1 MLIKFLFIYIY
12 LFSTNNYDK
21 KSSQLYNI
29 LTQNIS
35 STVVFLFHGKNMAIY
50 FNEILL
56 QKLVNRRSTDHT
68 IFNQNLFLTTFNSL
82 TIIIVVAVSLIAS
95 IIGLCYKR
103 SSKINGKI
111 KNTIIKNVTLKRNCF
126 PSSVTFNELP
136 VKTTAVTL
144 DIDSSKSSC
153 KYNLPFKK
161 LTKQIDDKDKKVD
174 KIKLKDFLSPVIIE
188 KLNRKKNKVGSS
200 YKKRSKYGLTT
211 INEEDYFDVNNL
223 TQLKIRASP

>member
-1 MLIKFLFIYIY
+1 MLIKFLFVYIY

-21 KSSQLYNI
+21 KSSQLNNI
-29 LTQNIS
+29 LAQNIS
-35 STVVFLFHGKNMAIY
+35 STVVFLFHGKNMAIDL
-50 FNEILL
+50 NEILL

-68 IFNQNLFLTTFNSL
+68 ILHQNLFLTTFNSL

-136 VKTTAVTL
+136 VKIAAVTL
-144 DIDSSKSSC
+144 DIDSSKSLC

-161 LTKQIDDKDKKVD
+161 LTKQIDDKKKLD

-188 KLNRKKNKVGSS
+188 KLNRNKNKVRSS
-200 YKKRSKYGLTT
+200 YKKSSKFALST

-223 TQLKIRASP
+223 KQLKIRDSP